1 MTELLEKQQTITLKT
16 SELKG
21 YCLDWAVGSQNQD
34 WEHAE
39 LLTNLVCGDYG
50 DGDAYSPST
59 NYGQG
64 SRLMDEEGISLEI
77 KHDGWR
83 LACIY
88 NLNDEMTCIQ
98 VDHDYL
104 VAGMRSY
111 VESKFGKTVDV
122 PMDVYEMAVQASE
135 YQPHQPDEAAPK
147 G

>member
-1 MTELLEKQQTITLKT
+1 MTELLEKQETIALKT

-34 WEHAE
+34 WDHED
-39 LLTNLVCGDYG
+39 LLANLVCDD
-50 DGDAYSPST
+50 DGEAFSPST
-59 NYGQG
+59 NWGQG
-64 SRLMDEEGISLEI
+64 GRLMDEEKISMEI

-88 NLNDEMTCIQ
+88 NLNDEKTCIQ
-98 VDHDYL
+98 LDHDYL
-104 VAGMRSY
+104 IAAMRCF
-111 VESKFGKTVDV
+111 VESKFGATVDV
-122 PMDVYEMAVQASE
+122 PLDVYEMAVKASE